1 MQFTIRDR
9 GGEAAPGGAGPKQLR
24 SAAPGQASLGNGE
37 IDIREMKGYT

>member
-1 MQFTIRDR
+1 MRSAVRDR
-9 GGEAAPGGAGPKQLR
+9 GGEAAPVGAGPKQLR